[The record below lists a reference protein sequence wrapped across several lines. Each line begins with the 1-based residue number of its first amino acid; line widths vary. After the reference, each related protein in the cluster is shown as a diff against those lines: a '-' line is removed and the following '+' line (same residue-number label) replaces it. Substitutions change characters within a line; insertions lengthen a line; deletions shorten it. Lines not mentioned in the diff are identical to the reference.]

1 MGGGWREGAIYI
13 LKKWGSVTDSDP
25 RVSGCVVGEGGG
37 EGGRGAAYHIRQVHN
52 RLGEVAGEDHRLP
65 HLLELP
71 REVGKKGRLPWASPP
86 RVPLSLGTY
95 QLVVVD
101 DNQFYILGLAVHR
114 GVAPADLE
122 GGWALGISPLHVWAQ
137 GQTMGRLVGGGAF
150 WSPVRDSARP

>member
-1 MGGGWREGAIYI
+1 MA
-13 LKKWGSVTDSDP
+13 
-25 RVSGCVVGEGGG
+25 GEGGG
-37 EGGRGAAYHIRQVHN
+37 EGSRGAAYHICQVHN

-71 REVGKKGRLPWASPP
+71 REVGKKVRLPWASPP

-101 DNQFYILGLAVHR
+101 NNQLYILGLAVHR

-122 GGWALGISPLHVWAQ
+122 GGWALGISPLHVWADLSGGGILVSSQ
-137 GQTMGRLVGGGAF
+137 GQCQLLTGRKYHPSQPGNEGRGHTVSEGPPNGDLC
-150 WSPVRDSARP
+150 RHHC